1 MAMKTA
7 VKRISDRDLEDLVV
21 REKGPFGVA
30 FMSTCSIPC
39 DHFRAELE
47 ALPELMKNRIQFYR
61 LDVDENPTI
70 TDDLGIDAVPT
81 LVIYRKEE
89 EIVRYEGP
97 YSREAL
103 KERLENAVF
112 KKKAD

>member
-1 MAMKTA
+1 MK
-7 VKRISDRDLEDLVV
+7 VKRISDRDFEDLLAA
-21 REKGPFGVA
+21 EKGNFAVA
-30 FMSTCSIPC
+30 FMSTTSIPC

-47 ALPELMKNRIQFYR
+47 GLAEILDGRLRFYR

-70 TDDLGIDAVPT
+70 TDELSVTAVPT
-81 LVIYRKEE
+81 LAVYRKEE

-103 KERLENAVF
+103 KERLETAVF
-112 KKKAD
+112 KKKP